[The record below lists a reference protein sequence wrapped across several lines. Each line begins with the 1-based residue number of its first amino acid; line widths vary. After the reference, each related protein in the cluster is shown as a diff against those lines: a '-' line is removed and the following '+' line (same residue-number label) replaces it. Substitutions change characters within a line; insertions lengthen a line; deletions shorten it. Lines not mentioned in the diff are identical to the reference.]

1 MGRRLYAAFDLGLR
15 HGEIVKIQLKH
26 VDFKPIEVNVD
37 DQVRQVLVIAL
48 PPSVTKDGKATG
60 ETEYV
65 YAGTDRLKQEL
76 EKRRFALKRNAEAY
90 VFGTEAWEAREEFQ
104 ADVAGTFEL
113 AGLTFG
119 RKLGLTWPSAPS
131 SSPGTSKTR
140 AIRSSRSSWR
150 VTRTTEQLKATCTL
164 ATLECW
170 RPSSGSSG
178 ELMPRGV
185 LRLPFDEAPAAR
197 GESHA
202 RGGCSVIAVSPRPLP
217 GPTACPARFYPG
229 SDPQGRPP
237 RYARR
242 S

>member
-1 MGRRLYAAFDLGLR
+1 MTWEKVNDLRRQVAEGEQQSKVAAEFGISRGLCCQIVNEQVWNPNLYKIGTKGDEMGRRLYAAFDLGLR

-90 VFGTEAWEAREEFQ
+90 VFGTEPGKPVKNFKRMWREL
-104 ADVAGTFEL
+104 FEL

-119 RKLGLTWPSAPS
+119 RKLGRTWPSAPS
-131 SSPGTSKTR
+131 SSHAHRKHG
-140 AIRSSRSSWR
+140 RSGRHAAAGASQGQQNNSR
-150 VTRTTEQLKATCTL
+150 L
-164 ATLECW
+164 
-170 RPSSGSSG
+170 
-178 ELMPRGV
+178 
-185 LRLPFDEAPAAR
+185 
-197 GESHA
+197 HA
-202 RGGCSVIAVSPRPLP
+202 RSPLSSAGGRRQVQPVS
-217 GPTACPARFYPG
+217 
-229 SDPQGRPP
+229 
-237 RYARR
+237 
-242 S
+242 